1 MRARRLAAALA
12 LTAIVLLTVAE
23 FQTVFEVTVG
33 SLQVVKRSATGA
45 ENHGYA
51 LLMIAI
57 CAGGLT
63 LVALRGGRAP
73 ALCIVVLGAAAL
85 VVALAIDLP
94 DTRGTG
100 RLPESLAYESA
111 QARAGVGLALELV
124 GGALLVVA
132 GVVLSVV
139 GAGGG
144 SGGRGSGG
152 RGAADAGERH
162 H

>member
-12 LTAIVLLTVAE
+12 LAAVVLLAVAE

-33 SLQVVKRSATGA
+33 SLEVVKRSATGA

-51 LLMIAI
+51 LLLIAI
-57 CAGGLT
+57 CAGALT

-73 ALCIVVLGAAAL
+73 ALAIVVLGGAAL
-85 VVALAIDLP
+85 AVALAIDLP
-94 DTRGTG
+94 DTRGSG
-100 RLPESLAYESA
+100 HLPESLAYESA
-111 QARAGVGLALELV
+111 QARAGVGLALEIA

-132 GVVLSVV
+132 GVLLVAVV
-139 GAGGG
+139 GGGG
-144 SGGRGSGG
+144 RSGTRGG
-152 RGAADAGERH
+152 ADAREQH

>member
-12 LTAIVLLTVAE
+12 LTAVVLLTVAE

-57 CAGGLT
+57 CAGALT

-73 ALCIVVLGAAAL
+73 ALALVVLGGAAL
-85 VVALAIDLP
+85 AVALAIDLP
-94 DTRGTG
+94 ATRLSG

-111 QARAGVGLALELV
+111 QARAGAGLGLEIV

-132 GVVLSVV
+132 GVVLVVV
-139 GAGGG
+139 GGGGG
-144 SGGRGSGG
+144 SGARGG
-152 RGAADAGERH
+152 ADAREQH